1 MSHAI
6 SLETIA
12 RQSVALRIL
21 ILLFLLAGCQQQTPV
36 NHSED
41 FAADDQPK
49 AIDRLMDAQA
59 ARGAAVDATL
69 YADHFD
75 GSQLNSL
82 GTAKLDLMLKDG
94 GSLPISVWM
103 AVPEDDK
110 MQMRRLA
117 VAAYLKEKGVPLDQ
131 IRFAAGPNPDTG
143 SPAAKG
149 LKDLDKLESDST
161 DSGNSSSPSS
171 ADPSAMAGGGG
182 AAAGGQSPSH

>member
-6 SLETIA
+6 TLETIA
-12 RQSVALRIL
+12 RRSLAWRIVIVL
-21 ILLFLLAGCQQQTPV
+21 FILTGCQQAPV

-41 FAADDQPK
+41 FAADDKPK
-49 AIDRLMDAQA
+49 AMDRLLDSQA

-82 GTAKLDLMLKDG
+82 GTAKLDMMLKDG
-94 GSLPISVWM
+94 GSLPMSVWM

-117 VAAYLKEKGVPLDQ
+117 VAAYLKEKGVALDQ

-143 SPAAKG
+143 SPAGKG
-149 LKDLDKLESDST
+149 LKDLDKLESNGS
-161 DSGNSSSPSS
+161 DSGDSSSPAS

-182 AAAGGQSPSH
+182 AGSGGQSSSH